1 MALSLVACSGETSLP
16 TATGKGTVRAINAI
30 PGSPPITFMIEE
42 RVLSLVPYKD
52 SGNTVRYDDL
62 DYLFNFEVQ
71 LPEQTDRTRVVSQ
84 PLKVEV
90 DQEYSFVI
98 SGLLSAPTITIWEK
112 ELRSWLPSETVF
124 SVQFGHTAASLG
136 DIDVY
141 FAPPGIDP
149 VIGEERGTLS
159 FTQVLPA
166 IELESG
172 EYVLTIASA
181 ASAEPVFDPA
191 TIIYQSNTLTV
202 PEITS
207 LLYSIFDGNAND
219 TGPWVVKTIDVSGT
233 TLTTPAAD
241 DAPTTQFVQ
250 ASTALAPAD
259 IYDNET
265 LTDPIVTNHIYTDV
279 TEDIVMEA
287 GLATVTYTAVDNVG
301 AILFEDTAGVIGGGH
316 ARFVVIGGD
325 IESLSAVNFV
335 LDRSSVDTFGKFAI
349 LNASANFPIVDAYIV
364 EGDPGI
370 TDIFPRLLGLTLG
383 TGQTTVSLDPASYNL
398 YITPLAEKTILAGPI
413 PLDVALGDVIDVTI
427 LDVVGDPTIVE
438 ALFIPVP

>member
-1 MALSLVACSGETSLP
+1 
-16 TATGKGTVRAINAI
+16 VRPINAI
-30 PGSPPITFMIEE
+30 PGSPPIGFLIEE
-42 RVLSLVPYKD
+42 RLLTNVPYKS

-62 DYLFNFEVQ
+62 DYFFNFEVQ
-71 LPEQTDRTRVVSQ
+71 FPEQADRTRVARE
-84 PLKVEV
+84 PLKVV
-90 DQEYSFVI
+90 ADQEYSFVI

-124 SVQFGHTAASLG
+124 SVQFGHTAESLS
-136 DIDVY
+136 DIDIY

-172 EYVLTIASA
+172 EYVITIASA
-181 ASAEPVFDPA
+181 AGAETVFNPA
-191 TIIYQSNTLTV
+191 TIIYQSDTITV
-202 PEITS
+202 PQITS
-207 LLYSIFDGNAND
+207 LLYSIFDGDAND
-219 TGPWVVKTIDVSGT
+219 TSPWAVRTIDVSGISV
-233 TLTTPAAD
+233 TTPTAN

-250 ASTALAPAD
+250 ASTALAAAD

-265 LTDPIVTNHIYTDV
+265 LTDPIVTNHNYTDV

-301 AILFEDTAGVIGGGH
+301 AILFEDTAGVVSGGH
-316 ARFVVIGGD
+316 TRFVVVGGD

-335 LDRSSVDTFGKFAI
+335 LDRSSVDTFGKFSI
-349 LNASANFPIVDAYIV
+349 LNASANFPVVDTYII

-370 TDIFPRLLGLTLG
+370 TDILPRLLGLTLG
-383 TGQTTVSLDPASYNL
+383 SGQTTVTLDSASYSM
-398 YITPLAEKTILAGPI
+398 YITPFAEKTILAGPI